1 MWKKFLVRAG
11 IVDGALLG
19 LVVLLALAGWIF
31 VASLQLDR
39 EPVADPATRAED
51 LPFLSGR
58 VDESR
63 GRILA
68 VVASTE
74 RFPDDSRK
82 AGYELTELS
91 RAYWVF
97 RANGYEV
104 DIASPRGGSAPM
116 VLDDDLTEADYAFLN
131 DADARARIADTLPLA
146 TVDPEQYQAVY
157 FVGGKGAMFDFAG
170 DAEVGRII
178 RAIYPR
184 GVVGA
189 VCHGP
194 AALLGIVLDDGRPLL
209 QGRRVAGFTN
219 AEELFL
225 IKDARERFPFLLQD
239 ALTTEGAHF
248 VEAPA
253 YLDNTVVDGHLVT
266 GQNPWSTWSTAEA
279 MIRALGHTPVPREPT
294 REEQSIRLLA
304 TYHDKGLAA
313 AVDEKRSAPAS
324 DKRLLLLHAL
334 IAAMQWRLGQAWE
347 LQRLARA

>member
-1 MWKKFLVRAG
+1 MWKKYAVRAG
-11 IVDGALLG
+11 IAGGLLLG
-19 LVVLLALAGWIF
+19 LVALLALASWIF

-39 EPVADPATRAED
+39 EPVADPATRAQD
-51 LPFLSGR
+51 LPFLAGR
-58 VDESR
+58 VTESR

-68 VVASTE
+68 VVASTG
-74 RFPDDSRK
+74 RFPNDSRK
-82 AGYELTELS
+82 AGYELTELA

-104 DIASPRGGSAPM
+104 DVASPRGGTPPM

-131 DADARARIADTLPLA
+131 DADAQARITDTLPLA
-146 TVDPEQYQAVY
+146 KVDPARYQAVY

-170 DAEVGRII
+170 DEEVGRIV
-178 RAIYPR
+178 RAIHPR

-225 IKDARERFPFLLQD
+225 IEDARQRFPFLLQD
-239 ALTTEGAHF
+239 ALTAEGAHF

-253 YLDNTVVDGHLVT
+253 YLDNTVVDGRLVT

-279 MIRALGHTPVPREPT
+279 MIRALGHAPVPREPT
-294 REEQSIRLLA
+294 REELSSRLLA
-304 TYHDKGLAA
+304 TYHAQGLEA
-313 AVDEKRSAPAS
+313 AVAEKRLAPAS

-334 IAAMQWRLGQAWE
+334 IAAMQWQLGQAWE